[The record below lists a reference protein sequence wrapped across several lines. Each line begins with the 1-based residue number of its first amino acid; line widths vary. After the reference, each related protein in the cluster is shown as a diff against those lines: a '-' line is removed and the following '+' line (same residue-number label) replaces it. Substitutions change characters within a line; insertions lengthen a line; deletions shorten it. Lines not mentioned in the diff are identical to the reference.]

1 MRIII
6 MAFLTSLFGGATN
19 ALAELDLLM
28 EKPRSLNPFTD
39 NYITYEF
46 ARDTPVGDTK
56 NVFRSLRP
64 NHILGYRHNLG
75 TDWLTGISV
84 GFKSFANRQTD
95 EELSFFSISHESLYI
110 FRLYHPVYLL
120 AGPKFS
126 YMLPSRNAKIPFTKN
141 PDYELEIGAAATA
154 QIAWRIFPAFVV
166 HARVDRWRG
175 TKTNFLH
182 GTETAIGFAVSLF

>member
-1 MRIII
+1 MLAIFASFI
-6 MAFLTSLFGGATN
+6 GGATN
-19 ALAELDLLM
+19 AFAELDLAM

-46 ARDTPVGDTK
+46 ARETPLGDTK

-84 GFKSFANRQTD
+84 GFKSFAERKTGD
-95 EELSFFSISHESLYI
+95 ELSFFSISHESLYI

-141 PDYELEIGAAATA
+141 PNYELEVGAAATA
-154 QIAWRIFPAFVV
+154 QIAWRILPSFVV
-166 HARVDRWRG
+166 HARFDRWRG
-175 TKTNFLH
+175 TKTDFWH
-182 GTETAIGFAVSLF
+182 GTQTALGFAVSLF